1 MQFRDDEPD
10 CVLKMHCSQPF
21 QLNWKI
27 KQTMFKNLLVARVK
41 VAPYLISVLL
51 FNKIKV
57 NFRWKCELIVSFAGS
72 AGYFL
77 FFFLS
82 GPEFSP

>member
-1 MQFRDDEPD
+1 
-10 CVLKMHCSQPF
+10 
-21 QLNWKI
+21 
-27 KQTMFKNLLVARVK
+27 MFKNLLVARVK

-77 FFFLS
+77 FFFFLDLS
-82 GPEFSP
+82 SVPEVESLILCPLKTSLCSWL

>member
-1 MQFRDDEPD
+1 
-10 CVLKMHCSQPF
+10 
-21 QLNWKI
+21 
-27 KQTMFKNLLVARVK
+27 MFKNLLVARVK

-57 NFRWKCELIVSFAGS
+57 NFKWKCELIISFAGS

-77 FFFLS
+77 FFFSFFLDLRS
-82 GPEFSP
+82 VPEVESLILCSLKTSLCSWL